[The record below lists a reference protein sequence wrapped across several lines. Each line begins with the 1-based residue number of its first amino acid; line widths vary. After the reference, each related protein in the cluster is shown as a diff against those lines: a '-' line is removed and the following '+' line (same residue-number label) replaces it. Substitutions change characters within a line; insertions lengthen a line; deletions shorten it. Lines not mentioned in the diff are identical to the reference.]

1 MAEDTTTFIYIHE
14 GGVSE
19 CKSVLSGVTFPA
31 TPKGANNALP
41 GNHRKSPGLSASR
54 RHPGALQKI
63 APLHKFLW
71 QKDIALPP
79 VILADFR
86 TNAILFGI
94 GGVIFWQIASLIMS
108 LFLPMP
114 QPQTWAQWLF
124 GVIFFAVFFG
134 CSAADYYR
142 RQRRKFGLPSW
153 QEIQNTP

>member
-1 MAEDTTTFIYIHE
+1 MTY
-14 GGVSE
+14 
-19 CKSVLSGVTFPA
+19 PA
-31 TPKGANNALP
+31 TIEKTLTI
-41 GNHRKSPGLSASR
+41 
-54 RHPGALQKI
+54 LQAADIPAYYKKI

-108 LFLPMP
+108 LFLPLQ
-114 QPQTWAQWLF
+114 QPQTWGRWLF
-124 GVIFFAVFFG
+124 SIIFFTVVFG
-134 CSAADYYR
+134 CSMADYYR

-153 QEIQNTP
+153 QEIQNTPGDSKPNHKIPQP

>member
-1 MAEDTTTFIYIHE
+1 MPYLPTIEKTLTILQAADI
-14 GGVSE
+14 
-19 CKSVLSGVTFPA
+19 PA
-31 TPKGANNALP
+31 RYK
-41 GNHRKSPGLSASR
+41 
-54 RHPGALQKI
+54 KI

-108 LFLPMP
+108 LFLSMP

-124 GVIFFAVFFG
+124 SIIFFTISFG
-134 CSAADYYR
+134 YGMAYYYR
-142 RQRRKFGLPSW
+142 RQRRKFGLLTW

>member
-1 MAEDTTTFIYIHE
+1 MTY
-14 GGVSE
+14 
-19 CKSVLSGVTFPA
+19 PA
-31 TPKGANNALP
+31 NIEKAL
-41 GNHRKSPGLSASR
+41 AY
-54 RHPGALQKI
+54 LQAADIPAHYKKI

-94 GGVIFWQIASLIMS
+94 GGVIF
-108 LFLPMP
+108 
-114 QPQTWAQWLF
+114 
-124 GVIFFAVFFG
+124 FAVFFG

>member
-1 MAEDTTTFIYIHE
+1 MTYSATIEKALAYLQAADI
-14 GGVSE
+14 
-19 CKSVLSGVTFPA
+19 PA
-31 TPKGANNALP
+31 HYK
-41 GNHRKSPGLSASR
+41 
-54 RHPGALQKI
+54 KI

-71 QKDIALPP
+71 QKDIALPS

-153 QEIQNTP
+153 QEIQNTPGDSKPNHKIPQP